1 MAKYKEMYE
10 DMKLQYEVAY
20 SDLGYWQN
28 QCRKLEHKIETYK
41 IILDNIKST
50 IDIVS

>member
-10 DMKLQYEVAY
+10 DMKLQFEAV
-20 SDLGYWQN
+20 SNDLGYWQN

-41 IILDNIKST
+41 IILNNIKST